1 MLCKRKLR
9 VQEVKIL
16 VLGRNSA
23 GRIKAQYLLAFYHGT
38 LKRCHSI
45 DIAETFETQAPYVTD
60 DLFLNI

>member
-1 MLCKRKLR
+1 M

-23 GRIKAQYLLAFYHGT
+23 GRIKAQYLLAFYPGT
-38 LKRCHSI
+38 LKRRHSI

-60 DLFLNI
+60 DLY